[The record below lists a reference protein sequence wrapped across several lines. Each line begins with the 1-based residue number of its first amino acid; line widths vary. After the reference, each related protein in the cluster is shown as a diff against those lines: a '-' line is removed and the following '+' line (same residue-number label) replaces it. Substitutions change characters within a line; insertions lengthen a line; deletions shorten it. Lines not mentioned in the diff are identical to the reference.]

1 MDVKFLEYCV
11 SAGLLNR
18 DVLRQVV
25 SRRSEDV
32 SIYDT
37 LIRVGG
43 ISEERLAVFA
53 GEFYKCPVVD
63 LLKIKPESN
72 AMRYGALAPCRRL
85 TFFPFAVDSV
95 AGVLIAVADYAKFNV
110 IEEHL
115 RSLRV
120 ERMRFYIAP
129 YETLMHFIETHCKA
143 DGGNE
148 RSNSVDFRAH
158 RNPSIL
164 RTQFTNLDTPWPRS
178 AGDSSRGGTDPDK
191 KQFFEMAVRLNELSE
206 ENMHLRQQL
215 EKLSSALELDALM
228 IRELAKFLKTSG
240 LMPAA
245 AFERWLTTQ
254 R

>member
-11 SAGLLNR
+11 SAELLTR

-43 ISEERLAVFA
+43 LSEERLAVFA

-85 TFFPFAVDSV
+85 AFFPFAVDSV
-95 AGVLIAVADYAKFNV
+95 AGVLVAVADYAKFNA

-129 YETLMHFIETHCKA
+129 YDTLMHFIETHYR

-148 RSNSVDFRAH
+148 QRNSVEFRSS

-164 RTQFTNLDTPWPRS
+164 RTQYMTPDTPWPRS
-178 AGDSSRGGTDPDK
+178 ADDVSKGVADPDK
-191 KQFFEMAVRLNELSE
+191 KQFFDMATRLNELSE
-206 ENMHLRQQL
+206 ENIHLRQQL